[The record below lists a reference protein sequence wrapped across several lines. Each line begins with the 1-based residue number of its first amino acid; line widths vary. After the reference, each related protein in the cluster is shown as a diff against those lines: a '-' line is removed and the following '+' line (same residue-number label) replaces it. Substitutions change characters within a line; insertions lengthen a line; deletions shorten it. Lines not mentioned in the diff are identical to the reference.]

1 MYNKEIKTKE
11 NIFKLIK
18 KGVTELYLK
27 KWKFI
32 FIIIYE
38 IIAFF
43 VWNISCALWEMLPF
57 NQLPELIHKLI
68 EISYFGIIATILIL
82 LLLQVIIYIGKLSHK
97 KQKNRCEIGFKRCG
111 LETNTGEQPILID
124 IFPDKE
130 TAHGIV
136 YKFDD
141 LQIPISKWENK
152 TEDIEKILKGKIVRF
167 EEENTTDT
175 TNVVITPYQY
185 VTPYIINANDEALS
199 SMENCL
205 IVGQT
210 GSRKKLYSLN
220 NTWENSYL

>member
-1 MYNKEIKTKE
+1 MENTK

-18 KGVTELYLK
+18 KGVNELYFK

-32 FIIIYE
+32 FVIIYE

-43 VWNISCALWEMLPF
+43 LWNISCALWEMLPF

-68 EISYFGIIATILIL
+68 EISYFGIVATILIL
-82 LLLQVIIYIGKLSHK
+82 LFLQVIIYIGKLSNK

-111 LETNTGEQPILID
+111 LETNTGEPPVLID
-124 IFPDKE
+124 VFPDKE

-175 TNVVITPYQY
+175 TSVIVTPYKY
-185 VTPYIINANDEALS
+185 VTPYIINANDDALS
-199 SMENCL
+199 SMDNCL

-210 GSRKKLYSLN
+210 GSRKKLLCTC
-220 NTWENSYL
+220 NTWKNSYL

>member
-18 KGVTELYLK
+18 KGVNELYLK

-32 FIIIYE
+32 FVIIYE

-43 VWNISCALWEMLPF
+43 LWNISCALWEMLPF

-82 LLLQVIIYIGKLSHK
+82 LLLQVIIYISKLSHK

-124 IFPDKE
+124 TFPDKE

-136 YKFDD
+136 YKFDN